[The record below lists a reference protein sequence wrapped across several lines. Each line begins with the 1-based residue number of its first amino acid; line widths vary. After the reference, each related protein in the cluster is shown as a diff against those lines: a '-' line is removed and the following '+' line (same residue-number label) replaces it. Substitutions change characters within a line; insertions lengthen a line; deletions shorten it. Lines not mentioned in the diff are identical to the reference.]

1 MRPDPPLCMLASRPR
16 DAFQGATAQ
25 QQLGEGFSGSA
36 LCGAA
41 AAALSADAPSLEDTY
56 YAAELLT
63 LAGCVTSVSLPPHTL
78 HFHCPVGKLAPGYP
92 QKVDMHM

>member
-1 MRPDPPLCMLASRPR
+1 MPASRPR
-16 DAFQGATAQ
+16 DAFQGAAAQ

-56 YAAELLT
+56 YAAELLA
-63 LAGCVTSVSLPPHTL
+63 LAGCVSFVSVPAHTL
-78 HFHCPVGKLAPGYP
+78 RFHCPLGKLAPSYP
-92 QKVDMHM
+92 QIVDMHI